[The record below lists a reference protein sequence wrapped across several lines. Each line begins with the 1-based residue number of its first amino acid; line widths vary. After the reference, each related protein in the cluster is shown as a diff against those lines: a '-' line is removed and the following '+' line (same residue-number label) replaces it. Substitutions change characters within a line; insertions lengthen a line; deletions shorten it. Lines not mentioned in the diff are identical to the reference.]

1 MINEL
6 INRIFCTRNCAHL
19 AHWRTKSFAQ
29 HEALGAFYDDVI
41 DAIDKLVEAY
51 MGASGKV
58 VDELKIPATKPAED
72 ILKHLSDEA
81 NWINEH
87 REQIASEIPALE
99 NIVDEITAIYLKTI
113 YKLKQ
118 LS

>member
-1 MINEL
+1 MIEEL
-6 INRIFCTRNCAHL
+6 VKKVFCTRNCVHL
-19 AHWRTKSFAQ
+19 AHWRTKSYAQ
-29 HEALGAFYDDVI
+29 HKALGHFYEDI
-41 DAIDKLVEAY
+41 IGATDKFVESY

-58 VDELKIPATKPAED
+58 INEFDVPAAKPVKD

-87 REQIASEIPALE
+87 REHIASEIPALE